1 MEDEQLSA
9 VIAREVERALKT
21 DNQKN
26 KSGPFKILGILTHM
40 GKGIDKLFESL
51 IQLSREEIPVLIWT
65 IEEIDY
71 LLQISVK
78 SASLSSM
85 NVIIGEKNSFVL
97 TEFTDLEYIIFG
109 AFSFEIADKLIHFQD
124 EDPIVNVLIQGL
136 LHNVPVYILTP
147 FNLTDLVSEYKPL
160 NKINQELRKRLSLLV
175 KIGFGVLDENDLKER
190 FLKDPPRIP
199 DLITE
204 VFIKNL
210 DKKTLELRVPRTA
223 IVTPLAR
230 EKARDLGIRIVRI

>member
-21 DNQKN
+21 DNQKS
-26 KSGPFKILGILTHM
+26 KSGPFKILGILTHI

-65 IEEIDY
+65 LEEIDY

-85 NVIIGEKNSFVL
+85 KVIVGEKDSFVL
-97 TEFTDLEYIIFG
+97 TEFSDLEYIIFG

-124 EDPIVNVLIQGL
+124 EDPIINVLIQGL
-136 LHNVPVYILTP
+136 LYNVPVYILTP

-204 VFIKNL
+204 VFVKNL
-210 DKKTLELRVPRTA
+210 DRKTHELRVPRTA

>member
-21 DNQKN
+21 DNQKSI
-26 KSGPFKILGILTHM
+26 SGPFKILGILTHM

-109 AFSFEIADKLIHFQD
+109 AFSFEIADKLIHFKD

-136 LHNVPVYILTP
+136 LYNVPVYILTP

>member
-9 VIAREVERALKT
+9 VVAREVEKALKT
-21 DNQKN
+21 EHKEV
-26 KSGPFKILGILTHM
+26 SGSFKVLGILTHM

-65 IEEIDY
+65 LEEIDF
-71 LLQISVK
+71 LLQISVRC
-78 SASLSSM
+78 ASMPSM
-85 NVIIGEKNSFVL
+85 KVIIGERNSFIL
-97 TEFTDLEYIIFG
+97 TDFIDLEYIIFG
-109 AFSFEIADKLIHFQD
+109 AFSFEIADKLIQFQD

-136 LHNVPVYILTP
+136 LYNVPVYILTP
-147 FNLTDLVSEYKPL
+147 FNLMDLVSEYKPL
-160 NKINQELRKRLSLLV
+160 SKINQELRKRLSLLV

-190 FLKDPPRIP
+190 FLKSPPRIP

-204 VFIKNL
+204 TYIKTL
-210 DKKTLELRVPRTA
+210 DGKTLELRVPRTA